1 MDKLF
6 KGILEFQENDFEE
19 QKALFEQLDRGQKPH
34 TLFIGC
40 ADSRV
45 VPALLTKTDPG
56 ELFIVRNVANIVP
69 PWGKSAAYAA
79 TTSAIEYAVLALDV
93 DTIVV
98 CGHSG
103 CGGCQALHMS
113 PAELEHLPHTR
124 KWLEIIQEIPG
135 RVARKMRGTSEAER
149 DWLTE
154 RINVLVQMQNLLTYP
169 YIRERLAAGQLE
181 ILGWHYV
188 IRTGQVF
195 NFNQETRRFDLVE

>member
-6 KGILEFQENDFEE
+6 KGILEFQGQEFEE
-19 QKALFEQLDRGQKPH
+19 QKALFEKLDRGQKPH

-69 PWGKSAAYAA
+69 PWGESAAYAA
-79 TTSAIEYAVLALDV
+79 TTSAIEYAVLALGV

-124 KWLEIIQEIPG
+124 KWLEIIREIPP
-135 RVARKMRGTSEAER
+135 RVARKMKGDSEAER

-154 RINVLVQMQNLLTYP
+154 HINILIQLQNLLTYP
-169 YIRERLAAGQLE
+169 YIREKVAAGTLS
-181 ILGWHYV
+181 ILGWYYV

-195 NFNQETRRFDLVE
+195 NFNPETRRFDLVE